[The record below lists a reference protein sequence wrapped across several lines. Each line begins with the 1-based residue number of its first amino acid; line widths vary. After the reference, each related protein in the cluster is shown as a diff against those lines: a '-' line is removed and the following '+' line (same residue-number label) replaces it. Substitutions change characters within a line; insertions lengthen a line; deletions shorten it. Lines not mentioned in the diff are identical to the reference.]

1 MDEQIYHVA
10 ISARLKAVAAVL
22 FPIVIC
28 AIASIPIILSE
39 QTYADYLERVTGNT
53 GLLVKYVIFGILG
66 AIGIIIWFIKI
77 FPKAI
82 LAILD
87 KNHIYI
93 NKSRDFFYG
102 KNHIV
107 RMNSGSF
114 AFDKTSFM
122 EHSLVVSV
130 DGQSFVCGELTYL
143 FPKPEAILLDINNII
158 QSWEAE

>member
-39 QTYADYLERVTGNT
+39 QTYADYLERVPGNT

-93 NKSRDFFYG
+93 NKSRDFFLWKKSYSA
-102 KNHIV
+102 NEF
-107 RMNSGSF
+107 RF
-114 AFDKTSFM
+114 FRF
-122 EHSLVVSV
+122 
-130 DGQSFVCGELTYL
+130 
-143 FPKPEAILLDINNII
+143 
-158 QSWEAE
+158 